1 MYVILVY
8 DVDETRV
15 SSVNKLLKKYLLWVQ
30 NSVFEGDISQSL
42 LESLLRKLDSII
54 TGNDSLI
61 VYKFKSESQVEK
73 ELRGKHFDMN
83 VI

>member
-30 NSVFEGDISQSL
+30 NSV
-42 LESLLRKLDSII
+42 
-54 TGNDSLI
+54 
-61 VYKFKSESQVEK
+61 
-73 ELRGKHFDMN
+73 
-83 VI
+83 